1 MSDLESAFERLAVNF
16 RNGTSDQN
24 EWDDAMCTFEQAL
37 MSEHDTKVIE
47 KCVALDMNW
56 ELPVG
61 NKIDLLNKGKNLGI
75 LSKDFVVEYHRYMCA
90 HLDYEDPEKDISC
103 KEFQKLTAEDNTDME
118 TTLSDMGLA

>member
-61 NKIDLLNKGKNLGI
+61 NKIDLLNK
-75 LSKDFVVEYHRYMCA
+75 
-90 HLDYEDPEKDISC
+90 
-103 KEFQKLTAEDNTDME
+103 
-118 TTLSDMGLA
+118 